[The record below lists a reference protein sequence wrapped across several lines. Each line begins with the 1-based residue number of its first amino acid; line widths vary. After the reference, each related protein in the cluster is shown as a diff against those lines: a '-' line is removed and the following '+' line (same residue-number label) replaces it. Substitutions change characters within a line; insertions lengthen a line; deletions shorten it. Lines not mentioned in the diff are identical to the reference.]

1 MVLFVYSCSLI
12 LLGIAIYAS
21 VLVINALRPNFY
33 IGFLRHPNRQS
44 CCSAFFHVFFVSM
57 IMEMLLLSK
66 TLFYENENITKLIL
80 KTDYLQDMADT
91 YPKNLIL
98 SLDDFTQEI
107 LIDHNKMPTPFIMD
121 MPTFYRNGIN
131 VFLTYLATR
140 YSVNPTLVQNMLPI
154 PRILFV
160 NDKAM
165 QLDYLDKHPNIL
177 KNKHDDIT
185 LFDNW
190 WTIVLNVDK
199 NNKRMKHKKQKI
211 LLFDR
216 MVEMEYTSHFNHLD
230 TFVKMFCKKTVS
242 SSSSTKKFKYRCTKE
257 IVKNKLFMIKKL
269 VKQKLKNENIFNI
282 YKSTMQLAMP
292 ILLIA
297 SISIGLFFVLT
308 FLESLCAIVV
318 MSIPAYAICCFA
330 SYRNYRGYGFPS
342 YLSVLR
348 LCCYTFTLYGLIWAI
363 FGDLFSI
370 SKLDVDHFSLYKDLI
385 FVYVIWTFSCCRQA
399 IVPVVVIHRQQGN
412 VNYIVRRNNN
422 VNVAVV
428 NNDNVVNTDNDNT
441 SEDNQPTGNDDRR
454 RREEEEMVNV
464 NNDEE
469 NNRTVS
475 RQENDL
481 MPSIQLPLL
490 PPPPPQH
497 PHQQQQ
503 QQHMMMMHN
512 PQYQRQIYQYFYYN
526 SLYRLQMERR
536 YYHHQMQQQ
545 QQQQQPFN
553 TPEKDYFINK
563 NDAFKR
569 SPG

>member
-140 YSVNPTLVQNMLPI
+140 YSVNPTLVQNMLPN

-165 QLDYLDKHPNIL
+165 QLEYLDKHPNIL
-177 KNKHDDIT
+177 KNKHDIT

-242 SSSSTKKFKYRCTKE
+242 SSSTKKFKYRCTKE
-257 IVKNKLFMIKKL
+257 IVKNKLFMIKK
-269 VKQKLKNENIFNI
+269 VFKQKLKNENIFNI

-428 NNDNVVNTDNDNT
+428 NNDNVVNTDDNNNT

-481 MPSIQLPLL
+481 MPSIQSLLL

-563 NDAFKR
+563 NDASKR